1 MMHSMNNNKV
11 RKLRIMEVAFF
22 ERGLNI
28 LFFMYTCRLLQIPGK
43 VLTNRGPSVIV
54 LWKQVLNSS
63 RIMGSLNSFL
73 WLYNDFIM
81 TF

>member
-1 MMHSMNNNKV
+1 MMHSMSNNKV

-28 LFFMYTCRLLQIPGK
+28 LFFFMYTCRLLQIPVK
-43 VLTNRGPSVIV
+43 ILTNRGPSVIV

-63 RIMGSLNSFL
+63 
-73 WLYNDFIM
+73 
-81 TF
+81 